1 MPKQIIDDHR
11 LLNERQ
17 GSVTLL
23 GSMVRYG
30 SHDLPD
36 PSGVAEHSLGTARIS
51 HPIGVAEHDLYR

>member
-11 LLNERQ
+11 LPNERQ

-36 PSGVAEHSLGTARIS
+36 PSGVAENSLDRQPFSKS
-51 HPIGVAEHDLYR
+51 HCRL